1 MVLKISRSLL
11 WLERWSIY
19 GLLIGL
25 IGGISAVI
33 FSLLVSAVESL
44 LILQVVGDI
53 ATRSTI
59 STIHCLIP
67 LVVALGGLI
76 SGIIVYTFAPEAE
89 GHGTDAVISSVHLL
103 WGKIRRRVPI
113 VKIISS
119 AITIGTGGSAGKEG
133 PIAQVGAGFG
143 SWLADTLNLNDED
156 RRTMVLCGVAA
167 GIAAIFR
174 APLGAAIFAIE
185 VLYRRDMEIPA
196 LVPTVISSI
205 VAYSVF
211 VSFMGSTRVFHVPTY
226 EIPSLYTLCFYAL
239 LGVILGVLALVY
251 VKVFYSMRDSIFRR
265 LPGPKILAPT
275 LGGLST
281 GLLALLYPQ
290 ILGPGYEW
298 IQHAIL
304 GDLDPY
310 LMIILAFTK
319 ILATSFTIASGGSGG
334 VFAPSLFI
342 GAMMSGALGRLLHTV
357 FPKIDPTSFTVV
369 GMAAFFAGAAKVPLA
384 SILMVAEMSGSYE
397 LLVPAIIASVI
408 SYTISG
414 KSTIYE
420 SQVRSRIESL
430 SHLSEVSL
438 SILRSIRVGDIMTRN
453 VTVISPKDRAID
465 VLKLSRENGH
475 SGHPVVLN
483 GKLVGIVTHRDIMK
497 IDPSKLDRILVEEI
511 MTRNLVT
518 TTPEE
523 TLDVVI
529 DKMYRHG
536 VGRLLVVDPECP
548 QKLIGIVT
556 EKDIIRT
563 YEELIHEYLKS
574 HPKP

>member
-1 MVLKISRSLL
+1 MTFKIPRSLM
-11 WLERWSIY
+11 WLEKWSVY
-19 GLLIGL
+19 GLLIG
-25 IGGISAVI
+25 IVGGISAVV
-33 FSLLVSAVESL
+33 FSLLVSTIESL
-44 LILQVVGDI
+44 FILQLIDS
-53 ATRSTI
+53 ATVRFPI
-59 STIHCLIP
+59 ITIHYLTP

-113 VKIISS
+113 IKIISS

-133 PIAQVGAGFG
+133 PIAQVGAGFA
-143 SWLADTLNLNDED
+143 SWLADTLNLSDED
-156 RRTMVLCGVAA
+156 RRTMVVCGVAA

-185 VLYRRDMEIPA
+185 VLYRRDMEISA
-196 LVPTVISSI
+196 LVPAVISSI

-211 VSFMGSTRVFHVPTY
+211 VSLMGSTRVFYVPTY
-226 EIPSLYTLCFYAL
+226 RLPSFYILPLYVL
-239 LGVILGVLALVY
+239 LGVILGVIALIY
-251 VKVFYSMRDSIFRR
+251 VKIFYGMRDGIFRR
-265 LPGPKILAPT
+265 LSGPKPLAPT
-275 LGGLST
+275 LGGLFT

-310 LMIILAFTK
+310 LMIILAFAK

-342 GAMMSGALGRLLHTV
+342 GAMLSGALGQLLHAV
-357 FPKIDPTSFTVV
+357 LPEIDPTSFIIV

-397 LLVPAIIASVI
+397 LLVPAIVTSVV

-414 KSTIYE
+414 RWTIYE

-438 SILRSIRVGDIMTRN
+438 SILHNIKVKDVMTKD
-453 VTVISPKDRAID
+453 VTVVSPKDRAID
-465 VLKLSRENGH
+465 VLKLSREDGH
-475 SGHPVVLN
+475 SGHPVISN

-497 IDPSKLDRILVEEI
+497 VDPSKLDRVLVEEI
-511 MTRNLVT
+511 MSRNIVA

-529 DKMYRHG
+529 DKMHRHG
-536 VGRLLVVDPECP
+536 VGRLLVVDQECP

-563 YEELIHEYLKS
+563 YEKLIHERLKP
-574 HPKP
+574 HLK